1 MVALIGSATALP
13 TLLEDFIRVQLE
25 AIAACRTAIPL
36 LSGPDERA
44 MVVGLKHD
52 YERHVEELRRLA
64 AAHRTAIPEHGTP
77 HEARTIGR
85 IRLAH
90 RRGGDGDV
98 LEALAVAL
106 REASEAYDRALRN
119 AALGEA
125 TRPLFQRAAADVR
138 RHRVRLGE
146 AARFAA

>member
-1 MVALIGSATALP
+1 MVAMIGTATAMP

-36 LSGPDERA
+36 LGGPDERA
-44 MVVGLKHD
+44 LVLRLRENH
-52 YERHVEELRRLA
+52 ERHLTELRRLA
-64 AAHRTAIPEHGTP
+64 TIHRVHVPDSGTP

-90 RRGGDGDV
+90 RRGGDGAV
-98 LEALAVAL
+98 LEALDQAL
-106 REASEAYDRALRN
+106 HEAADSYDRALRN
-119 AALGEA
+119 AALTES
-125 TRPLFQRAAADVR
+125 TRPLFQRAATDLR